1 MAPHEIV
8 SLGADGAIGTEM
20 FGFQGN
26 ACLKAAA
33 AIAAELERLGVVTQ
47 MAGLTMKDTAEVV
60 AVEKIT
66 LRVERGQ

>member
-1 MAPHEIV
+1 MAHETI
-8 SLGADGAIGTEM
+8 SLGADGNIGAEM
-20 FGFQGN
+20 HGFHGKS
-26 ACLKAAA
+26 CLKAAA
-33 AIAAELERLGVVTQ
+33 EIAAELEKLGVVTQ